1 MSVSLKDVAQKAG
14 VSVATASRALADHP
28 RISQETKQRVRQA
41 AEALG
46 YTPSAIAR
54 SLVKQETRTL
64 GVVTTTV
71 TDPYAAELVR
81 AVEDAAGAAG
91 YTLLLLTSHNLPR
104 REVAA
109 IRSLQERRVDG
120 IVVISPRGVDL
131 YDDLLTHLTV
141 PVVLVNHTLEHPRV
155 RSVLA
160 DNRQGARLA
169 VEYLLD
175 LGYHRIAF
183 IGGPTAGRSARER
196 FQGYMEAIQAAHL
209 PVDSRLIFPGQGRA
223 EDGRRALQEMLA
235 LSPPPD
241 AVLCYNDLT
250 AYGVLAQAWS
260 MGVRV
265 PDDLAVVGFDN
276 IPFSELTAP
285 PLTTV
290 AQPTE
295 EMGHAAVALVLRQ
308 RRGEEVTDVHFDC
321 TLIERAT
328 A

>member
-1 MSVSLKDVAQKAG
+1 MTVSLKDVAQKAG

-28 RISQETKQRVRQA
+28 RISEATKQRVRQA
-41 AEALG
+41 AAELG
-46 YTPSAIAR
+46 YMPSAIAR

-109 IRSLQERRVDG
+109 IRALQERRVDG
-120 IVVISPRGVDL
+120 IIVISPRGVEHYPDIL
-131 YDDLLTHLTV
+131 AHVTV
-141 PVVLVNHTLEHPRV
+141 PLVLVNHTLDHPRV
-155 RSVLA
+155 RSVMA

-169 VEYLLD
+169 VEYLVD
-175 LGYHRIAF
+175 LGYRRVAF
-183 IGGPTAGRSARER
+183 IGGPTTSRSARER
-196 FQGYMEAIQAAHL
+196 LHGYTEALRAMEL
-209 PVDSRLIFPGQGRA
+209 PLDSRLMFPGQGRA
-223 EDGRRALQEMLA
+223 EDGRRALLAMLDIT
-235 LSPPPD
+235 PPPD

-250 AYGVLAQAWS
+250 AYGILAQAWAL
-260 MGVRV
+260 GVRV
-265 PDDLAVVGFDN
+265 PDDLAVIGFDN

-295 EMGHAAVALVLRQ
+295 AMGHTAVALLLRW
-308 RRGEEVTDVHFDC
+308 RRGEAVDTVHFDC
-321 TLIERAT
+321 TLVERAT